1 MKRITVARTRQRGQA
16 LVELALVLPILLIL
30 FVGIIEFARA
40 WNLHQVITDAA
51 REGARR
57 AVIANNAT
65 QAEVDSAVRHYMN
78 QARFD
83 GSKADIT
90 FPLGFKTGP
99 GETTAVRIEYDYRFV
114 FLRVF
119 INLVFAST
127 DGTVTLATEARMRN
141 E

>member
-16 LVELALVLPILLIL
+16 LVEFALVLPILLIL

-57 AVIANNAT
+57 AVVANNIT
-65 QAEVDSAVRHYMN
+65 QAEVDSAMRNYMS
-78 QARFD
+78 QSRFD
-83 GSKADIT
+83 GSKAAIT
-90 FPLGFKTGP
+90 FPEGFKTGS
-99 GETTAVRIEYDYRFV
+99 GETTAVRVEYPYRFV

-119 INLVFAST
+119 IELVFASP